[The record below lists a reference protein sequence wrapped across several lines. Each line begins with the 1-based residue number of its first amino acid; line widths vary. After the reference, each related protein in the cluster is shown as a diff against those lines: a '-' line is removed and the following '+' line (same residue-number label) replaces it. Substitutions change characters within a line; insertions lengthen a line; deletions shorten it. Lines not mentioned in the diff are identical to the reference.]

1 LKALDIQ
8 ALFYDLEPDY
18 ESRDMEQSMSHHRDS
33 NVPLQLNAATIAQFQ
48 NDDEIVKM
56 NQRIAHITKEIAR
69 RLEGNEDLVSE
80 RNRLYSKKAK
90 RLLAWKKDF
99 IKDWWDTSYAEY
111 VSGNDFSERDSTPL
125 FDIYKKYLPERS
137 RLSENLLK
145 EATLD
150 SELGRQCLEDMV
162 AICTSTERAVYYP
175 GMTPEEGRCPICNKF
190 MLE

>member
-1 LKALDIQ
+1 MEFEAALQIRLT
-8 ALFYDLEPDY
+8 ALFYDLEPNY
-18 ESRDMEQSMSHHRDS
+18 EYRDIEQSMSHYRDS
-33 NVPLQLNAATIAQFQ
+33 NVLLQLNAATIAQFQ
-48 NDDEIVKM
+48 NNEEIVKM

-80 RNRLYSKKAK
+80 RNRLYN
-90 RLLAWKKDF
+90 
-99 IKDWWDTSYAEY
+99 WWDTSYAKY
-111 VSGNDFSERDSTPL
+111 VSGNDFSERDSTTL

-150 SELGRQCLEDMV
+150 SELRRQCLEDMV
-162 AICTSTERAVYYP
+162 TICTSTERAVYYP
-175 GMTPEEGRCPICNKF
+175 GMTPEKGRYLICNKL